1 MRMTPALD
9 RELVF
14 VTGKGGVGKTTV
26 ALCVAM
32 AAARRGR
39 RTVLCELAGQ
49 RRAAVL
55 HGHGPLPAG
64 EEVAL
69 APGLWATTVDPQL
82 ALEEWAAR
90 QIGSRRLVHAM
101 TGSNAF
107 GAFLAAAPGA
117 RELLTIAK
125 AWELGRPARW
135 VRGARPY
142 DLVVVDGPASGHAV
156 GLLRTPRAFA
166 EIARVGPI
174 ASQARRVVELLESS
188 ARSAVVAVARPAEM
202 PVGET
207 LDLQGDVRAALGRE
221 VDAIVVN
228 GVLPQRF
235 SGADIEQLE
244 RADGRVPAAVSSA
257 VLTQYGLADAQ
268 QDQLARLRGEARAPV
283 ITLPQLAVP
292 AMELDDVA
300 ALAGVLGERL
310 G

>member
-1 MRMTPALD
+1 
-9 RELVF
+9 
-14 VTGKGGVGKTTV
+14 
-26 ALCVAM
+26 
-32 AAARRGR
+32 
-39 RTVLCELAGQ
+39 
-49 RRAAVL
+49 
-55 HGHGPLPAG
+55 
-64 EEVAL
+64 
-69 APGLWATTVDPQL
+69 
-82 ALEEWAAR
+82 
-90 QIGSRRLVHAM
+90 
-101 TGSNAF
+101 
-107 GAFLAAAPGA
+107 
-117 RELLTIAK
+117 
-125 AWELGRPARW
+125 
-135 VRGARPY
+135 
-142 DLVVVDGPASGHAV
+142 
-156 GLLRTPRAFA
+156 
-166 EIARVGPI
+166 
-174 ASQARRVVELLESS
+174 
-188 ARSAVVAVARPAEM
+188 M